1 MLLRVGQLASFV
13 ANKSSTSI
21 TTTSSSS
28 CCSSRSILCLSMLI
42 RRSCCNTRALSTQ
55 SMQSAAATS
64 SSSSSFQKQ
73 PAGPPTFLVET
84 NNGRTYRLL
93 DSTKAPKVK
102 PGIINQRLS
111 KMRTYVGT
119 QKNIRHSP
127 WRLNL
132 ICQMIAGLPVP
143 EALRQLQFCDKSFAP
158 TVQQVVQKTV
168 NRADIRDGLQP
179 TQLEVAQCFATRGTP
194 LKRIKPMARGRHG
207 KMTRPHAHMRLI
219 LREIDFSVK
228 IYQQRSKYAKLK
240 WLNLMHEAEE
250 DAAEAQAK
258 RAELQAVKARQEEIR
273 QKEREAAKK

>member
-1 MLLRVGQLASFV
+1 M

-194 LKRIKPMARGRHG
+194 LKRIKPMARGRYVCFCIFVFCVESVCLLACWHAGVLVLCGARMNKNIKRTKQSLITTHSFSNSSMMPSSFSFSIVLLLLLLLLLLDTG
-207 KMTRPHAHMRLI
+207 K
-219 LREIDFSVK
+219 
-228 IYQQRSKYAKLK
+228 
-240 WLNLMHEAEE
+240 
-250 DAAEAQAK
+250 
-258 RAELQAVKARQEEIR
+258 
-273 QKEREAAKK
+273 